1 VKIEFQVLVS
11 ISFCE
16 WHWLFPTPTK
26 SCLSYKDSPLP
37 PPTKGHI
44 SYQIRFQLHCSRDV
58 PYSPYGEVW
67 HILYKTIS
75 YLFSFYIQHGNT
87 NAFQFLVYTSRI
99 GRIITDRSD
108 EDMNSDMTPY
118 GMLLDVLISPK
129 K

>member
-1 VKIEFQVLVS
+1 V
-11 ISFCE
+11 
-16 WHWLFPTPTK
+16 
-26 SCLSYKDSPLP
+26 
-37 PPTKGHI
+37 G
-44 SYQIRFQLHCSRDV
+44 IRNFIGTFTNLN
-58 PYSPYGEVW
+58 
-67 HILYKTIS
+67 L
-75 YLFSFYIQHGNT
+75 HGNT